1 MPKNR
6 NYLPIC
12 TLSER
17 CPLPK
22 IFVAKADT
30 LMSACGGHE
39 DEDTS
44 NTLVQT
50 PSSQAEAGS
59 VTEPQMLPEVMSV

>member
-1 MPKNR
+1 M
-6 NYLPIC
+6 
-12 TLSER
+12 LSES

-30 LMSACGGHE
+30 LMSACGEHKE
-39 DEDTS
+39 EDTS

-50 PSSQAEAGS
+50 PSLQDEAGRVIES
-59 VTEPQMLPEVMSV
+59 QMSPEVMSV